1 MLDIT
6 GRQIVIVGG
15 GAVASRKAAGV
26 VCAGAKKVKVIAT
39 EFVAEFDAEIERI
52 HRPYQPGDLKDAEL
66 AFAATDS
73 ATINDA
79 VVQEA
84 ESLGIWV
91 NRADTSDEIPG
102 DFATPA
108 KFQSGSI
115 TVTVSAGSAALSTV
129 IRDGLEQRF
138 DPAWTAMAD
147 AMKTLRPVIKSSGL
161 DAAARAGLFR
171 RLATPQAIATL
182 RDRGIEGLK
191 NWINQQT

>member
-1 MLDIT
+1 
-6 GRQIVIVGG
+6 
-15 GAVASRKAAGV
+15 
-26 VCAGAKKVKVIAT
+26 
-39 EFVAEFDAEIERI
+39 
-52 HRPYQPGDLKDAEL
+52 
-66 AFAATDS
+66 
-73 ATINDA
+73 
-79 VVQEA
+79 
-84 ESLGIWV
+84 
-91 NRADTSDEIPG
+91 
-102 DFATPA
+102 
-108 KFQSGSI
+108 
-115 TVTVSAGSAALSTV
+115 VSAGSAALSTV